1 MSENNGSLNGNG
13 SYGFSNNK
21 NKTDERNEEV
31 LDNNGEEKNAND
43 NKKNKMDNFAI
54 KENSLESKIDTIR
67 EDLKTMK
74 NSIDT
79 LGSEIIGIKSIEEKI
94 LEQLIS
100 MNNKFS

>member
-1 MSENNGSLNGNG
+1 
-13 SYGFSNNK
+13 
-21 NKTDERNEEV
+21 
-31 LDNNGEEKNAND
+31 
-43 NKKNKMDNFAI
+43 MDNFAI

-100 MNNKFS
+100 MNNKFSGISKKVENMDNIKKDDNSKKDQ